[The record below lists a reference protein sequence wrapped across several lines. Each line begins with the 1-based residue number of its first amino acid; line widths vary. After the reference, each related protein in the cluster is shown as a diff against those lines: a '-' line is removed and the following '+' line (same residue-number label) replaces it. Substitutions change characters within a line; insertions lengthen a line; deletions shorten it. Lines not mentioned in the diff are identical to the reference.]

1 MRVAGLEVKGLLIDL
16 DGVLYV
22 GHEAI
27 PGAAAKLREL
37 SERGLPWRLVTNTT
51 TRSRAAL
58 VHDLGSLGFAVTAD
72 QILTAPM
79 AAQRYLERRGIN
91 RCRLLLEPDVASEL
105 GLRAAEHNVDAVV
118 VGDIGSRWSYELL
131 NQAFRDMMD
140 GAELVALHRNRFWQ
154 TEKGLMLDI
163 GAFIAGLEYA
173 TGQSARVV
181 GKPSPDFFQS
191 AVDAIGLL
199 PNQVA
204 MIGDDIDSDVGGAQA
219 LGMRGILVRTG
230 KYRRQFAETSRTR
243 PSLTVDSF
251 AHLTI
256 D

>member
-1 MRVAGLEVKGLLIDL
+1 
-16 DGVLYV
+16 
-22 GHEAI
+22 
-27 PGAAAKLREL
+27 
-37 SERGLPWRLVTNTT
+37 
-51 TRSRAAL
+51 
-58 VHDLGSLGFAVTAD
+58 
-72 QILTAPM
+72 M

-91 RCRLLLEPDVASEL
+91 RCRLLLEPEVMSEL
-105 GLRAAEHNVDAVV
+105 GLRPAERNVDAVV
-118 VGDIGSRWSYELL
+118 VGDIGSSWSYDLL
-131 NQAFRDMMD
+131 NETFRDMME

-154 TEKGLMLDI
+154 TEQGLMLDI
-163 GAFIAGLEYA
+163 GAFVAGLEYA

-191 AVDAIGLL
+191 AVDALGLL

-230 KYRRQFAETSRTR
+230 KYRRQYAETSRTR
-243 PSLTVDSF
+243 PTLTIDSF

-256 D
+256 GD